1 MSDPRELF
9 VLLTYELEDLHGL
22 AIEGQSASNDAAHRS
37 VLANE
42 ICNGLQRSAGIVEML
57 VRMVRSS

>member
-9 VLLTYELEDLHGL
+9 VRLTCELEDLHGL
-22 AIEGQSASNDAAHRS
+22 AIEGQSASNDAAHQS

-42 ICNGLQRSAGIVEML
+42 ICNGLQRSEHIVEMI
-57 VRMVRSS
+57 VRMVQPS

>member
-9 VLLTYELEDLHGL
+9 VRLTCELEDLHGL
-22 AIEGQSASNDAAHRS
+22 AIEGRSASNDAAHLS

-42 ICNGLQRSAGIVEML
+42 ICNGLQRSTGLVEMI
-57 VRMVRSS
+57 VRMVEPS

>member
-9 VLLTYELEDLHGL
+9 VRLTCELEDLHGL
-22 AIEGQSASNDAAHRS
+22 AIEGQSASNDAAHQF

-42 ICNGLQRSAGIVEML
+42 ICNALHRSTGIVEVI
-57 VRMVRSS
+57 VRMVQPS

>member
-9 VLLTYELEDLHGL
+9 VRLTCELEDLYGL
-22 AIEGQSASNDAAHRS
+22 AVEGQSASNDAAHQA

-42 ICNGLQRSAGIVEML
+42 ICNGLQRSAGIVEMI
-57 VRMVRSS
+57 VRMVQPS